1 MNPIETFLEQH
12 TYIRSRLIGLLKEI
26 EDSGKAEEALYWK
39 LPYGEKGR
47 AHIHWQVLHCAAT
60 LDRYLNVRVL
70 KQNPKN
76 EKLVTG
82 FAGGS
87 VPDTENRIPL
97 NSVREI
103 LSETFEGSFSRFG
116 QTGIDYR
123 EEQIRLLHVCQRS
136 RRINCPDSI
145 RSHGTACLGL
155 ARGQFRAT
163 GSHGF

>member
-76 EKLVTG
+76 EKLVAG

-87 VPDTENRIPL
+87 VPDPENRIPL

-103 LSETFEGSFSRFG
+103 LSETFEDYCAFFRKLDPVKLSEKPHPDADRPFKDVLLLLNWHEAEHTG
-116 QTGIDYR
+116 QC
-123 EEQIRLLHVCQRS
+123 QIIWNCFKNRL
-136 RRINCPDSI
+136 
-145 RSHGTACLGL
+145 
-155 ARGQFRAT
+155 
-163 GSHGF
+163 

>member
-76 EKLVTG
+76 EKLVAG
-82 FAGGS
+82 FAGICSGY
-87 VPDTENRIPL
+87 RKQ
-97 NSVREI
+97 NSAEFSQRN
-103 LSETFEGSFSRFG
+103 SFRN
-116 QTGIDYR
+116 I
-123 EEQIRLLHVCQRS
+123 
-136 RRINCPDSI
+136 
-145 RSHGTACLGL
+145 
-155 ARGQFRAT
+155 
-163 GSHGF
+163 